1 MPVAAIFLYCVM
13 PFASRSF
20 KFTAIAPVNIPDVS
34 QFCAMQFM
42 WGGYSCRKGVDCTI
56 HSKILEP
63 LGRYV
68 ILKAEI
74 NGKMY
79 VLINVYAPNKDT
91 NITQIL
97 ITFAIFHVIILFPCY
112 FSYFC

>member
-1 MPVAAIFLYCVM
+1 
-13 PFASRSF
+13 
-20 KFTAIAPVNIPDVS
+20 
-34 QFCAMQFM
+34 MQFM